1 MPGYSTTP
9 RLPRTTLIPL
19 DDTIGALVIGAIL
32 SSSYCSRDSLLLKS
46 FVTALLSLDTLHG
59 ALVAHALYV
68 TVVTNF
74 GDYAS
79 LTKLPWSGVI
89 ETIIG
94 ALVAGMVQFF
104 YAWRIYAL
112 SKKSFI
118 LPFIISWDSK
128 GLSVPYAKVEG
139 LLLVYSS
146 TALAFSITSDI
157 IITVAMLY
165 YLTRSKTGMK
175 ATNRAINTLVAYAI
189 SSGLVT
195 TMFAIADLI
204 ATWTAPSPPTLI
216 QAPFFF
222 ILVRPSTLGTSSEAN
237 STSAVTD
244 SDMERSTSN
253 SKSDTKNVIFSEP
266 RYASV
271 QMPRLPARTMSPI
284 SAATKLRPE
293 EAALFAVMIG
303 LFGYAAFS
311 GSSDR
316 LCSDRPFC
324 SEFRLAVMEFSNQ
337 DL

>member
-1 MPGYSTTP
+1 MPGHSTTP

-46 FVTALLSLDTLHG
+46 FVAVLLSLDTLHG
-59 ALVAHALYV
+59 ALVAYALYV

-118 LPFIISWDSK
+118 LPFIIAICAVLGFVFGTLYAQK
-128 GLSVPYAKVEG
+128 GLSVPYVKVEG

-165 YLTRSKTGMK
+165 YLSRSKTGMK

-204 ATWTAPSPPTLI
+204 AVSLVKSFCLLFIYHIRESDMDGSESPDPDSGSIRGDGFRYGAQYIQLEIIYEECDFQRAP
-216 QAPFFF
+216 A
-222 ILVRPSTLGTSSEAN
+222 RPSVN
-237 STSAVTD
+237 SIAKSFQNFSVATR
-244 SDMERSTSN
+244 EQKPST
-253 SKSDTKNVIFSEP
+253 K
-266 RYASV
+266 
-271 QMPRLPARTMSPI
+271 
-284 SAATKLRPE
+284 
-293 EAALFAVMIG
+293 
-303 LFGYAAFS
+303 
-311 GSSDR
+311 
-316 LCSDRPFC
+316 
-324 SEFRLAVMEFSNQ
+324 
-337 DL
+337 

>member
-1 MPGYSTTP
+1 MTHPSTTP

-32 SSSYCSRDSLLLKS
+32 SSSLFGVSCLQVYLYFTRYCSRDSLLLKS
-46 FVTALLSLDTLHG
+46 FVATLLSLDALHG

-68 TVVTNF
+68 TVVNNF
-74 GDYAS
+74 GDYAN

-104 YAWRIYAL
+104 YAWRIYVL
-112 SKKSFI
+112 SEKSFI
-118 LPFIISWDSK
+118 LPVIIAICAVLGFVSGTLYAQK
-128 GLSVPYAKVEG
+128 GLSVPYVKVEG

-165 YLTRSKTGMK
+165 YLSRNKTGMK

-216 QAPFFF
+216 EAPFLF
-222 ILVRPSTLGTSSEAN
+222 ILVRLHCLSFMTILNSRDIVRSQLNVSSNIN
-237 STSAVTD
+237 SHALMHISRSAVTD
-244 SDMERSTSN
+244 SDME
-253 SKSDTKNVIFSEP
+253 
-266 RYASV
+266 
-271 QMPRLPARTMSPI
+271 
-284 SAATKLRPE
+284 
-293 EAALFAVMIG
+293 
-303 LFGYAAFS
+303 
-311 GSSDR
+311 
-316 LCSDRPFC
+316 
-324 SEFRLAVMEFSNQ
+324 
-337 DL
+337 

>member
-1 MPGYSTTP
+1 MAHSSVTTP

-32 SSSYCSRDSLLLKS
+32 SSSRYQFRRLREPDKIAMTQIHFPS
-46 FVTALLSLDTLHG
+46 
-59 ALVAHALYV
+59 HAR
-68 TVVTNF
+68 
-74 GDYAS
+74 
-79 LTKLPWSGVI
+79 SGVI

-112 SKKSFI
+112 SKKSFL
-118 LPFIISWDSK
+118 LPFIISWDSVRDRQSFLSLIDRGDAVFGTLYAQK
-128 GLSVPYAKVEG
+128 GLSVPYVKVEG

-165 YLTRSKTGMK
+165 YLSRSKTGMK

-237 STSAVTD
+237 SISAVTD
-244 SDMERSTSN
+244 SDMDRSGSS

-266 RYASV
+266 RNFSV
-271 QMPRLPARTMSPI
+271 
-284 SAATKLRPE
+284 ATREQKP
-293 EAALFAVMIG
+293 
-303 LFGYAAFS
+303 S
-311 GSSDR
+311 TK
-316 LCSDRPFC
+316 
-324 SEFRLAVMEFSNQ
+324 
-337 DL
+337 